1 MLMLI
6 PHICM
11 VQNSSVLLSLFSLT
25 QQCMLFYIMK
35 IAFSFSEKCSSLFWK
50 ITLLYS
56 EGCFFYFEKCSSYS
70 ERLLLG
76 ILKGAS
82 FVLKNALFILKD
94 YSFYYVMSIKY
105 GMFYGLSL
113 MCCSPAPLVLML
125 RTSGADGKHQLFGR
139 ANTL

>member
-1 MLMLI
+1 M
-6 PHICM
+6 
-11 VQNSSVLLSLFSLT
+11 LSLFLKG
-25 QQCMLFYIMK
+25 C
-35 IAFSFSEKCSSLFWK
+35 SF
-50 ITLLYS
+50 
-56 EGCFFYFEKCSSYS
+56 YS
-70 ERLLLG
+70 ERVFSLFLKSALF
-76 ILKGAS
+76 ILKGV
-82 FVLKNALFILKD
+82 FLVLKDYSFFLKD